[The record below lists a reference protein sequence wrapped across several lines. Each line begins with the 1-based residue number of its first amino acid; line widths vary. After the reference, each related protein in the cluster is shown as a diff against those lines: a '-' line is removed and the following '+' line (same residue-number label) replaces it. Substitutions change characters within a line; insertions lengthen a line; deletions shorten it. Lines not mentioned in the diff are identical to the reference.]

1 MMIREA
7 IAALVDGRSL
17 TEAEAAAP
25 YPRSPGLGL
34 GGRVAGHTR
43 GSRANGREQNN
54 PTQGRAE
61 ALQLRPC
68 LPLVP

>member
-34 GGRVAGHTR
+34 GGRPRAGER
-43 GSRANGREQNN
+43 RRQAKAWPSGPNI
-54 PTQGRAE
+54 
-61 ALQLRPC
+61 
-68 LPLVP
+68 